1 MANGVIAEEDTR
13 VCFMTAFS
21 HVISTKRNFETILH
35 GSLSPG
41 NLKVAQ
47 KIFLD
52 KFHPEDFNCLMKM
65 YVCMYVYF
73 RKRQDRACVW
83 EEEAA
88 EEEET
93 VKRALPWAQS
103 PAVGLLR
110 ISLRSRHEHNQE
122 SDARP
127 TEPLRG
133 PKDLNSL
140 NQNIMEY

>member
-65 YVCMYVYF
+65 DVCMYVCILQ
-73 RKRQDRACVW
+73 K
-83 EEEAA
+83 
-88 EEEET
+88 ET
-93 VKRALPWAQS
+93 GQS
-103 PAVGLLR
+103 PCV
-110 ISLRSRHEHNQE
+110 
-122 SDARP
+122 
-127 TEPLRG
+127 RG
-133 PKDLNSL
+133 GSG
-140 NQNIMEY
+140 